1 MKKIIISGFLTAGLT
16 FCSFIA
22 SADEKYPAADFQPK
36 VVFIDQAAA
45 AASESSSTSAKCP
58 GQQAVSAKQTEFDP
72 KYPAASF
79 EPKILYPN

>member
-1 MKKIIISGFLTAGLT
+1 MKKILILGLLAAGSGL
-16 FCSFIA
+16 CSFVA

-45 AASESSSTSAKCP
+45 AASGDSSASAKCP
-58 GQQAVSAKQTEFDP
+58 GQQAAAPKQTEFDP

-79 EPKILYPN
+79 EPKVLYPN